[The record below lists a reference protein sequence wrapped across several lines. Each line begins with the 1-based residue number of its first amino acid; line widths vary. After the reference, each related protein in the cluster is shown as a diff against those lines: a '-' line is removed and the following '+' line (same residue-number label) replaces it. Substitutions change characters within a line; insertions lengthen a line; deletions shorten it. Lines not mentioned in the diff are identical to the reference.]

1 MQWLAQRLYRLKPKQ
16 LLMLNRQPILED
28 ELVRLR
34 PLEEADSEAL
44 YEVAQDPLIWEQH
57 PSDRYQRAVFDDFF
71 QAAIDSKGALLVFNK
86 ASEAIGSSRFERVVG
101 IDSAIEIGWSF
112 LARAYWGGAYNRA
125 VKKLMIDHAFTSVE
139 DVVFHIDLQNIRSQ
153 KAIEKLGG
161 IRIMD
166 PRHKHLIKQD
176 PTYCTY
182 RINKNDWKS

>member
-1 MQWLAQRLYRLKPKQ
+1 MQLD
-16 LLMLNRQPILED
+16 RQPTLED

-34 PLEEADSEAL
+34 PLEESDIEAL

-71 QAAIDSKGALLVFNK
+71 QDAIDSRGTLLILDK
-86 ASEAIGSSRFERVVG
+86 ATSQAIGSSRFERVAG

-125 VKKLMIDHAFTSVE
+125 VKKLMIEHAFASVE
-139 DVVFHIDLQNIRSQ
+139 DVVFHIDLQNTRSQ

-161 IRIMD
+161 TRITD
-166 PRHKHLIKQD
+166 PQHAHLTKQS
-176 PTYCTY
+176 PNYCTY
-182 RINKNDWKS
+182 RINKDDWKS